1 MNIDQ
6 AMGQVRPMLKIIGTV
21 VIAAG
26 LAKFFGF
33 GVPVSYPGLELAVAG
48 YLLKSV

>member
-6 AMGQVRPMLKIIGTV
+6 AIGQVRPLFQIIGMAC
-21 VIAAG
+21 IAVG

-48 YLLKSV
+48 WLLKTL